1 MSCDKSLGD
10 CAPCKDCPP
19 VPNPVMPRCNNYV
32 NDGRFTNATVVVENG
47 CLVAV
52 EQGAPFQYSPDTSCS
67 AGTGAFGRMGMMSAP
82 EPPTPSLAQQ
92 AIMQMRK
99 PEATPEGVT
108 VEIGTVHAI
117 GPADMSRVKN
127 SGTAKSVKL
136 DFWLPRETPT
146 GPEERG
152 LTAEMGGWGFDDG
165 RVIGAPTNFPPLT
178 DLMPSPDSPLI
189 VFVTKDEKT
198 GVGTLTIDVTPVVDA
213 AVRQAM
219 VQPMQAI
226 EDLISQ
232 VADLK
237 LQVGALQS

>member
-1 MSCDKSLGD
+1 MACDKSLGD

-67 AGTGAFGRMGMMSAP
+67 AGTGAFGRMAAP
-82 EPPTPSLAQQ
+82 PPPTPSLAQQ

-99 PEATPEGVT
+99 PETTPEGVT
-108 VEIGTVHAI
+108 VEIGSVHAI
-117 GPADMSRVKN
+117 GPTDMPRVKN
-127 SGTAKSVKL
+127 VGTAKSVKL
-136 DFWLPRETPT
+136 DFWLPREDPT
-146 GPEERG
+146 EPEERG
-152 LTAEMGGWGFDDG
+152 LTAEIGGWEFVGG

-178 DLMPSPDSPLI
+178 DLIPNPDSPLI
-189 VFVTKDEKT
+189 IFVTKDEHT
-198 GVGTLTIDVTPVVDA
+198 GVGTLTVDVTPLVDA

-219 VQPMQAI
+219 IQPMQTI

-232 VADLK
+232 MADLK
-237 LQVGALQS
+237 LQVEALQP